1 MGRATKPE
9 PGVGAGP
16 RHGVA
21 QGREVAR
28 AGGLIDVEVAGE
40 GPCQA
45 LACGAHEVPHDDAGV
60 PAAPLRPLGLEDSCA
75 VAVDLGVPGTDQG
88 ERIDAR
94 ESAGAG
100 PGMSSPAFASRKGSS
115 TVMLSLPMKSMIVAN
130 WAMSTVRRWVVVTPS
145 HVCADAEAS
154 TAQGMATSTRLRRT
168 LARPMS
174 PMSARAITRE
184 DDEPGQEGASPPA

>member
-1 MGRATKPE
+1 MSAPALAT
-9 PGVGAGP
+9 ASP
-16 RHGVA
+16 RDA
-21 QGREVAR
+21 RSR

-40 GPCQA
+40 SPCQA
-45 LACGAHEVPHDDAGV
+45 LDGQRVAG